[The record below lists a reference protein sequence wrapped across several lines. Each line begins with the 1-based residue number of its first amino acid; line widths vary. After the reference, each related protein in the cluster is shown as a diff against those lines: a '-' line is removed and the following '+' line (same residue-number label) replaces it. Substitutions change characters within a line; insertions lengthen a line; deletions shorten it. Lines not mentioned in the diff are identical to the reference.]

1 MIAFESTGTGPPLA
15 LIHGVGTN
23 RSVWGD
29 TGKLLGT
36 NHRVIAADLPGFGES
51 PALGDGFDLEEVAGA
66 VADSL
71 AQEAGG
77 PFDLVGN
84 SLGGAV
90 AFLLALRHP
99 ERVRRLVLCAPAG
112 FSPLPG
118 AIAETAGLLGN
129 GLISARRL
137 LADRLADSAAGRLLL
152 VGGAISDPAAL
163 SPDQVRAMASASRGA
178 TRIGPAIAAVAG
190 ADLRPRLAELRVP
203 TGLIWGESDRVVPIK
218 ALASIRELLP
228 DAVVETLPGAG
239 HVAHFEE
246 PEVFAAALERL
257 LNRIG

>member
-99 ERVRRLVLCAPAG
+99 ERVRRLVAL
-112 FSPLPG
+112 
-118 AIAETAGLLGN
+118 
-129 GLISARRL
+129 R
-137 LADRLADSAAGRLLL
+137 AGRIL
-152 VGGAISDPAAL
+152 
-163 SPDQVRAMASASRGA
+163 
-178 TRIGPAIAAVAG
+178 AVAG
-190 ADLRPRLAELRVP
+190 AR
-203 TGLIWGESDRVVPIK
+203 
-218 ALASIRELLP
+218 
-228 DAVVETLPGAG
+228 
-239 HVAHFEE
+239 
-246 PEVFAAALERL
+246 
-257 LNRIG
+257 